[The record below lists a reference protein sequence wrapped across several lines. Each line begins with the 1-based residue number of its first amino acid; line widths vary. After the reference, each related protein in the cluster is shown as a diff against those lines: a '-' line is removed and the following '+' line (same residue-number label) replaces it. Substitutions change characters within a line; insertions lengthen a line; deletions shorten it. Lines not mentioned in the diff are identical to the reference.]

1 MAHRELTRA
10 HASMGYSTQSRNME
24 YTAQPAGRSAG
35 GRLSF
40 PGSSVLLTILKAAL
54 LASASF
60 RWQVLSQYFCSFVCL
75 SFFITALITY
85 SDKVWHSKSAQFH
98 WLHKAILSC
107 LDFLLRSLT
116 TGHKASIQRKLLHDR
131 VSPMNFY

>member
-1 MAHRELTRA
+1 MTHRQLTKA
-10 HASMGYSTQSRNME
+10 HASKGYSSQSRNLE
-24 YTAQPAGRSAG
+24 YTAQPAGSLTG

-40 PGSSVLLTILKAAL
+40 PASSVVLTILKAAL

-60 RWQVLSQYFCSFVCL
+60 WWQVLSQCLCSFVCL

-98 WLHKAILSC
+98 
-107 LDFLLRSLT
+107 
-116 TGHKASIQRKLLHDR
+116 
-131 VSPMNFY
+131 